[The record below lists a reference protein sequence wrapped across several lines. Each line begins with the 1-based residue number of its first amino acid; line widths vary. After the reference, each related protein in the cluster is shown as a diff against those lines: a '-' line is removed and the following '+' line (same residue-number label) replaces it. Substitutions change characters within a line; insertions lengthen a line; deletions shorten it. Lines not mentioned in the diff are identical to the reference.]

1 MVKRAKDLV
10 DYRNQIQVN
19 SGFGFQTAINKSKEV
34 QNQWSSAIE
43 KVSDGLMKTAQT
55 VDESRAKGL
64 AEEIQFEKDI
74 ETVIGDDGQEV
85 SQIKYKPIENSGLL
99 FRASREKFDQIVLS
113 RFRADVMNTVN
124 EVGQKVSN
132 EVKQENGTIDQ
143 FQAMANNTL
152 GGLLSEL
159 PSKFSAYI
167 QPEIDSTIQSY
178 GNTVQTNRIRFENKQ
193 NDINT
198 QNYFEDTTEKI
209 FVALNSN
216 MTNLAKATLEQFKN
230 ELPAY
235 MENSEYASLNG
246 KEQLKDLSALV
257 AFGNVYGQFTG
268 IGDFENQNLDTLSRE
283 IKNIDN
289 MLILVDGGVG
299 NLQAPNGDAV
309 KVTQAEFVEKMGALD
324 ASAKTKIRTMLTRK
338 KALLSG
344 LESNQ
349 DSLATLRIN
358 AETMLSD
365 EDAVVPSKVEM
376 NSIGKENGN
385 LLLVDANRYFNNT
398 LGTKLDV
405 NGSNYAQQITA
416 IMKVHKYLPT
426 TQRNQFIDKM
436 KVDEVFVRT
445 MLPQLAQLQN
455 DVLYTKNGI
464 AVKNTFENL
473 GFSQEDINAFDY
485 LQQLRIFGQRQ
496 ITQSDI
502 NNAFDL
508 GPDGLPLK
516 DIINIQGTSF
526 KSTEIREAIT
536 ETLGKKAQG
545 TFRDDFISSFPIDD
559 LQQYVVRQIQN
570 NKTGGKITVDSIEEY
585 AERAFDNAMA
595 HGYVGFSK
603 LGISG
608 ASALTEDNIKD
619 IDSSFVINPIEE
631 FYSLIN
637 PFTKKQDISYQHR
650 TILETAKAGYVNN
663 KNLGGQDSNISIN
676 DIKLMTI
683 ANRNTIVTN
692 STYPLYVMV
701 YIDDNNKQYT
711 IMNEEGDEIIY
722 DPLVEYQFMKG
733 ILKKNNSINT
743 VEQAKVIREAKLK
756 GKTITAQ
763 DAEDLID
770 ASTPDSIN
778 YKKQWSARSG
788 NK

>member
-64 AEEIQFEKDI
+64 AEEVQFEKDI

-193 NDINT
+193 NDINA

-216 MTNLAKATLEQFKN
+216 MTNLAKGTLEQFKN

-246 KEQLKDLSALV
+246 QEQLKDLSALV
-257 AFGNVYGQFTG
+257 AFGNEYGQYTG
-268 IGDFENQNLDTLSRE
+268 VGDFENQNLDTLSRE

-349 DSLATLRIN
+349 DSLASATIN
-358 AETMLSD
+358 ANVQLVNPTGVVNNKNDLDKIGRENPDIFL
-365 EDAVVPSKVEM
+365 AV
-376 NSIGKENGN
+376 
-385 LLLVDANRYFNNT
+385 ANQYYNNT
-398 LGTKLDV
+398 LGTKYDV
-405 NGSNYAQQITA
+405 NAPNYLQQVVA
-416 IMKVHKYLPT
+416 VMKTQKYLPP
-426 TQRNQFIDKM
+426 TQRDQFIQKM
-436 KVDEVFVRT
+436 KNDVVFTRSI
-445 MLPQLAQLQN
+445 LPQLAQLEN

-464 AVKNTFENL
+464 QVKNTYDNL
-473 GFSQEDINAFDY
+473 GFSQAETNALDY
-485 LQQLRIFGQRQ
+485 LQTIRTFGNQQ
-496 ITQSDI
+496 ITDEDI
-502 NNAFDL
+502 KQAFRI
-508 GPDGLPLK
+508 GADGLPLK
-516 DIINIQGTSF
+516 DTVNIQGTSF
-526 KSTEIREAIT
+526 SSTEIDTAISK
-536 ETLGKKAQG
+536 TLGDRAQG
-545 TFRDDFISSFPIDD
+545 TFRDDFLSAFP
-559 LQQYVVRQIQN
+559 LQKIKQYVVRQMRTSQI
-570 NKTGGKITVDSIEEY
+570 GEITVDNIEKFTN
-585 AERAFDNAMA
+585 RAIDNAMA
-595 HGYVGFSK
+595 NSYVGFSE

-608 ASALTEDNIKD
+608 DAAIKQDNIKD
-619 IDSSFVINPIEE
+619 IDSFFVQNPIED
-631 FYSLIN
+631 FYSLVN
-637 PFTKKQDISYQHR
+637 PFTKEQDISYQYKS
-650 TILETAKAGYVNN
+650 ILETAKQGYVNG
-663 KNLGGQDSNISIN
+663 KKLGEQDTNISIK
-676 DIKLMTI
+676 DIKLVTL
-683 ANRNTIVTN
+683 ANDN
-692 STYPLYVMV
+692 SILATPTYPLYELM
-701 YIDDNNKQYT
+701 YIDDNDKMFT
-711 IMNEEGDEIIY
+711 ITREDGYDIVY
-722 DPLVEYQFMKG
+722 DPLIEYEFMKG

-743 VEQAKVIREAKLK
+743 VEQAKVIRQAKLK